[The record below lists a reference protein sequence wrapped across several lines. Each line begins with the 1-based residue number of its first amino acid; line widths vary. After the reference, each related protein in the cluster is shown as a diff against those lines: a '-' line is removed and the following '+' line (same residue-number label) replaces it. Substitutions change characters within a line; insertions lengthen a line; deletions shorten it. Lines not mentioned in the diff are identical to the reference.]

1 MFCPLE
7 YRDSILI
14 FRGVVILAVIII
26 LGVSVTQQQLNSLT
40 QRQECIGALTIP
52 YDQSGSYS
60 MHLFGS
66 SYDVKAV
73 YSVGKIVN
81 DDKAVLIEI
90 MNYNMKI
97 PIYIE
102 VDCKKELVLLDLW
115 AKLLV
120 KEAFKCKQSVDL
132 YVTMIHAK
140 INVYAS
146 QFR

>member
-14 FRGVVILAVIII
+14 FRGVVILVVVII

-40 QRQECIGALTIP
+40 QRQECVGAFTIP
-52 YDQSGSYS
+52 YDQSGNYS
-60 MHLFGS
+60 MYLFGS

-81 DDKAVLIEI
+81 GDKAVFIET
-90 MNYNMKI
+90 MDYSMKI
-97 PIYIE
+97 PTYIE

-120 KEAFKCKQSVDL
+120 KRSF
-132 YVTMIHAK
+132 
-140 INVYAS
+140 
-146 QFR
+146 